1 MVSPGILAMDSPGI
15 LAMDSPGILAM
26 DWPGYALP
34 RYIAMDCPILL
45 HVEVK

>member
-1 MVSPGILAMDSPGI
+1 
-15 LAMDSPGILAM
+15 M

-45 HVEVK
+45 HVEVKWSEVSFCFAPVDANLF